1 VVQFEKEA
9 SQTRDYC
16 LEKTRWLEW
25 LAQIPFD
32 YAQGRLSLRKERLLR
47 MTTKLH
53 HYPQIEIRFILDFK
67 MVV

>member
-1 VVQFEKEA
+1 MQFEKEA

-16 LEKTRWLEW
+16 LAKNATPRV
-25 LAQIPFD
+25 ARPD
-32 YAQGRLSLRKERLLR
+32 PSVRKERLLR